1 MYEAIDGV
9 AARARAATTA
19 APAGWH
25 EHEDGGEV
33 ETAGAERGDIKELR
47 EAQKQLAAAQR
58 TGELGAELAAGLQ
71 RYRLARRQVKR
82 VGRQRFER
90 QKGQQVERYMRALR
104 QGNPRATHSAAQRI
118 LPSAKKNSPQPL
130 ASVTASMDT
139 VREVDPIAVVPA
151 AWSAG
156 RRPQLVARMAAQLHA
171 NALEATFQEGG
182 VADPLLDPDHL
193 RLQEAHVFAAKMH
206 SQCDPEGGSPYLN
219 DQISDDEIV
228 AVLEGIKTGTATL
241 GTSMLALKEVKT
253 TQLGSDE
260 PS

>member
-1 MYEAIDGV
+1 
-9 AARARAATTA
+9 
-19 APAGWH
+19 
-25 EHEDGGEV
+25 
-33 ETAGAERGDIKELR
+33 
-47 EAQKQLAAAQR
+47 
-58 TGELGAELAAGLQ
+58 
-71 RYRLARRQVKR
+71 VKR

-206 SQCDPEGGSPYLN
+206 SQCDPEGGSPHLN
-219 DQISDDEIV
+219 DQISDDEVV
-228 AVLEGIKTGTATL
+228 AVLDGVKTGTATL
-241 GTSMLALKEVKT
+241 GTSMLALKEVFSGEDDPT
-253 TQLGSDE
+253 RQRRAVGVCPLNGPWQLSALCSKAVARPPVTRSHTGAS
-260 PS
+260 PSNLLPPNCSSLCSSGA